1 MKIDVYSSAGKK
13 NGKVDLPAA
22 VFDAPINEG
31 LMHSAL
37 VRQQSN
43 RRHAIAHV
51 KTRGEVSGS
60 TRKIFRQKGTGRARR
75 GPIRSPIVRG
85 GGTTFGPRN
94 ERNFYKN
101 MTKKARCAAIRSC
114 LSRVANDKRVLGLE
128 KYDKD
133 AKTKT
138 FVELLSKLPV
148 NPGRK
153 IVFVLPE
160 HNEALERAARNVPG
174 VKTILA
180 QYLNPEDVLGAY
192 HLVFLVDAIGVA
204 EELFGE
210 KRRGVRRGEEEKNDK
225 KTTSQKKKSSNP
237 LLL

>member
-1 MKIDVYSSAGKK
+1 MTIDVYTSEGKK
-13 NGKVDLPAA
+13 KGKADLPSA
-22 VFDAPINEG
+22 VFEVSINEG
-31 LMHSAL
+31 LMHTAL

-43 RRHAIAHV
+43 RRKAIAHV

-94 ERNFYKN
+94 ERNYYKN
-101 MTKKARCAAIRSC
+101 MTRKARHAAICSC
-114 LSRVANDKRVLGLE
+114 LSFVAKDERVLGLE
-128 KYDKD
+128 KYDGD

-138 FVELLSKLPV
+138 FVDLLSKLPV
-148 NPGRK
+148 SPGRK

-174 VKTILA
+174 VKTILTP
-180 QYLNPEDVLGAY
+180 YLNPEDVLGA
-192 HLVFLVDAIGVA
+192 HSLVFLVDAISA
-204 EELFGE
+204 TEKLFG
-210 KRRGVRRGEEEKNDK
+210 
-225 KTTSQKKKSSNP
+225 TKKSTKTAKTSSK
-237 LLL
+237 